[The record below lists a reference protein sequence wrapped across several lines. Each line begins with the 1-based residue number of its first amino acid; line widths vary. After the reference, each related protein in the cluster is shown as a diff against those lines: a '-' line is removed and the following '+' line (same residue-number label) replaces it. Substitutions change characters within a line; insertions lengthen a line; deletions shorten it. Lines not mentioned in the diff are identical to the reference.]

1 MSIWYSVEA
10 SDLDCRMAVFR
21 NRITIGDDGKFVC
34 RYSADEQ
41 ADVFIDGKWVDTGA
55 ERGDRL
61 WWYYRDLELDLVPGE
76 HLITVRLLMFGR
88 NLSAAAQETIR
99 YGIFFESASLSGKW
113 EYSIAE
119 NCSFNKSEPD
129 WGWFPTITAEENFN
143 YTAIDGIGGVWK
155 DAVAFEDTR
164 VLHAPDVPHWV
175 CREENNYRVIE
186 EATRKLIVFDNYVRC
201 RCEYRFS
208 GDGEVRLLW
217 NEAPFT
223 PEKKKLHREAWEGC
237 FLPGKPAVLRFKDG
251 VRWVDYHYRTGRCLQ
266 IECTGNVKIEEMRFV
281 SVKYPYEK
289 MWQAKCSSPQVEQV
303 LDMAWNTLEYCS
315 FESFMDCPYYEQMQ
329 YVGDTRIESLVS
341 YVTERNPALPLK
353 GVRELGRSTDLYGV
367 TLSRSPSWQEQMI
380 PSFSLVWILVLED
393 FITWQGFDAVADELD
408 HARAN
413 LKFYEQHLDADGL
426 PDFTGWDRISGW
438 DGETGWNFL
447 DWHDS
452 LFRGIPKGNC
462 PVSVLYVLALEAMAR
477 LEKRAGNDTDML
489 LEKAKRAAQK
499 ILDRYYDSDQNILMD
514 DDEGKFISE
523 HPQIFATLSDSMPDC
538 KLELPDAMPAGIYF
552 SHYYLEAAYRTRN
565 VRAFWKRFGNWFQV
579 LDEGLKTFPE
589 EFTHPRSDCHAW
601 SSHVLY
607 HYFASILGVRPRDVQ
622 KKEWNID
629 PLFVDLDFAG
639 GTLTHATGD
648 IFVRWEKVKGAIQ
661 VEYRLPEGFTAWH
674 NGKKLTETQG
684 TFLV

>member
-1 MSIWYSVEA
+1 MSIWYSVETA
-10 SDLDCRMAVFR
+10 DINCGMAIFR
-21 NRITIGDDGKFVC
+21 NRITVGIDGRFSC
-34 RYSADEQ
+34 RYSADEV
-41 ADVFIDGKWVDTGA
+41 ADIFIDGKWVETGP

-61 WWYYRDLELDLVPGE
+61 WWYYRDFETDLAPGE
-76 HLITVRLLMFGR
+76 HIITMRVLMFGR
-88 NLSAAAQETIR
+88 NMSAAAQETIR
-99 YGIFFESASLSGKW
+99 YGIFLESDMLCGKW

-119 NCSFNKSEPD
+119 NCSFNRSEPD
-129 WGWFPTITAEENFN
+129 WGNFPTVTTEEDFN
-143 YTAIDGIGGVWK
+143 YQATSGVGGIWK
-155 DAVAFEDTR
+155 NAVEFEDTR

-175 CREENNYRVIE
+175 CCDETNYRIIE
-186 EATRKLIVFDNYVRC
+186 EKNRKLVVFNNYVRC

-208 GDGEVRLLW
+208 GSGEVRMLW

-223 PEKKKLHREAWEGC
+223 LEKKKLHRESWEGC
-237 FLPGKPAVLRFKDG
+237 FLPGKPMILRFKDG
-251 VRWVDYHYRTGRCLQ
+251 ASWFDYHYRAGRCLQ
-266 IECTGNVKIEEMRFV
+266 IECVGDVKIEEMRFI
-281 SVKYPYEK
+281 SVKYPYNRQ
-289 MWQAKCSSPQVEQV
+289 WQAKCSLPAVEQV
-303 LDMAWNTLEYCS
+303 LDMAWNTLDFCS

-341 YVTERNPALPLK
+341 YVTERNTALPLK
-353 GVRELGRSTDLYGV
+353 GLRELGRSTDLYGV

-393 FITWQGFDAVADELD
+393 YINWQDFNSVADELD

-477 LEKRAGNDTDML
+477 LEKRAGNDPAEL
-489 LEKAKRAAQK
+489 LEKAKCAAQK
-499 ILDRYYDSDQNILMD
+499 IMARYYDAGKNILKD
-514 DDEGKFISE
+514 DKEGKFISE
-523 HPQIFATLSDSMPDC
+523 HPQIFATLSDSLPDC
-538 KLELPDAMPAGIYF
+538 DLETQGAMPAGIYF
-552 SHYYLEAAYRTRN
+552 SHYFLEATYRTRN
-565 VRAFWKRFGNWFQV
+565 VSAFWTRFSNWFKV
-579 LDEGLKTFPE
+579 LEDGLKTFPE

-607 HYFASILGVRPRDVQ
+607 HYFASVLGVRPRNVQ

-629 PLFVDLDFAG
+629 PLFVDLDFAE
-639 GTLTHATGD
+639 GTLTHSTGD
-648 IFVRWEKVKGAIQ
+648 IFVRWHKQDGRFA

-674 NGKKLTETQG
+674 NGEKLNNTQG
-684 TFLV
+684 MFFV